1 MESRQQSADSSC
13 PSPTQDSL
21 SIIISYNMHG
31 FHQGLSVAEDLAASG
46 KDQIDIFLLHQHW
59 LTPANLHKFDEQFLE
74 YFCFGGSAMSKCVQ
88 SVFYMADR
96 LVVL

>member
-1 MESRQQSADSSC
+1 
-13 PSPTQDSL
+13 
-21 SIIISYNMHG
+21 MHG